1 PPLDVIAHAGLSPEE
16 SAAAMTLPEGFRVTL
31 AAGEPDVVRPIAMT
45 LDDRGRVWVLENHTY
60 PVKVAPEDANDRILI
75 FEDADGDGRF
85 DSRKVFYEG
94 LNMATGLEL
103 GFGGVWVG
111 AAPELL
117 FIPDKDGDDSPDGPP
132 VVLLD
137 GWG

>member
-1 PPLDVIAHAGLSPEE
+1 
-16 SAAAMTLPEGFRVTL
+16 M
-31 AAGEPDVVRPIAMT
+31 VRPIAMA

-60 PVKVAPEDANDRILI
+60 PIKVPPAEGKDRILI

-94 LNMATGLEL
+94 LSMATGLEI

-111 AAPELL
+111 AAPEFL
-117 FIPDKDGDDSPDGPP
+117 FIPDRDGDDVPDGEP

-137 GWG
+137 GWGLQRHPRDAQ